1 MQHFYV
7 KFYREGYNYNSY
19 ILNLIK
25 NFLYPSISLAG
36 GKTVLVQNEQ
46 LKVYSID
53 LLFELTGF
61 NINCSNEVSIN
72 LLLEMLEMSEDLE
85 FQQFL

>member
-1 MQHFYV
+1 M
-7 KFYREGYNYNSY
+7 
-19 ILNLIK
+19 
-25 NFLYPSISLAG
+25 
-36 GKTVLVQNEQ
+36 QNEQ